1 MTTRTAVTVLA
12 AAALLAGCQP
22 PEDQETGSIDREDV
36 IQTREGLDPELVAAL
51 DSGNVAYRAGSY
63 ETALR
68 WYQQAV
74 DVDDDVAAGWFGVYM
89 AQLALGNTAAADSA
103 MARAQDLQPGA
114 SLIHPEADTT
124 P

>member
-1 MTTRTAVTVLA
+1 MTTRTAFTALVAATLLA
-12 AAALLAGCQP
+12 ACQP

-36 IQTREGLDPELVAAL
+36 IQTREGLDPALVEAL
-51 DSGNVAYRAGSY
+51 DSGNNAYRAGDY
-63 ETALR
+63 ESALR
-68 WYQQAV
+68 WYRDAV

-114 SLIHPEADTT
+114 SLIHPGSDTT